1 MFPAT
6 QSSRG
11 DPTQVM
17 RRILLATSQNEW
29 LARRAPQ
36 YRFVRKAAQRF
47 MPGEDVS
54 QALEAARA
62 LQKNRIATILTQLGE
77 NVKDA
82 GEAEAVTRHY
92 LDVMGRVEAQK
103 LDAVISVKLTQLGLD
118 LDAERCFASVKRL
131 VERAKELGT
140 FVWIDMEGSA
150 YTDATLQLYRRIR
163 AQHPNVGVALQA
175 YLYRTEKDLNDLL
188 PLAPTIRLVKGAYNE
203 PPELAYPRKKDVDE
217 NYFRLA
223 QRLLDPEVRKAG
235 TRAGFATHDL
245 RLIQRI
251 EHAAQEQGLSKE
263 LLEFQLLYGIQRSE
277 QVRLAQAGYR
287 VWVLISYG
295 SQWFPWFMRRL
306 AERPANLTFLMRNL
320 LSG

>member
-1 MFPAT
+1 
-6 QSSRG
+6 
-11 DPTQVM
+11 M

-251 EHAAQEQGLSKE
+251 EQAAQEQGLSKE